1 MSKMILWH
9 GSPMIIEHPDLGK
22 GKEHNDY
29 GRGFYCT
36 ENMEMAKEWACAM
49 PGQDGYANCYKLD
62 NTDMKVLNLSEGRY
76 HVLNWLAVLAMNR
89 DFRAST
95 PIGIEGKEYII
106 REFGVDLMP
115 YDIIRGYRADDSYFA
130 FARAFVNNTITATQL
145 REAMKLGKL
154 GEQVV
159 LKTDKAF
166 QNLKF
171 AGKEFA
177 DGTVYFAKREQR
189 SRNAEKDFREIIKG
203 DAKEGL
209 YMIDILREGMKNE
222 DLRLR

>member
-9 GSPMIIEHPDLGK
+9 GSPMIIEHTDLGK

-36 ENMEMAKEWACAM
+36 ESMEMAKEWACAM
-49 PGQDGYANCYKLD
+49 PGQDGYANCYEMD
-62 NTDMKVLNLSEGRY
+62 STDMKILNLSEGKY
-76 HVLNWLAVLAMNR
+76 HVLNWLAILAMNR

-95 PIGIEGKEYII
+95 PLGIEGKEYII

-130 FARAFVNNTITATQL
+130 FARAFVNNSITVEQL
-145 REAMKLGKL
+145 QKAMRLGKL

-159 LKTDKAF
+159 LKTEKTF
-166 QNLKF
+166 HNLKF
-171 AGKEFA
+171 TGKEFA
-177 DGTVYFAKREQR
+177 DGAVYFAKREQR
-189 SRNAEKDFREIIKG
+189 ARNAEKDFREIIKENTK
-203 DAKEGL
+203 AGL
-209 YMIDILREGMKNE
+209 YMIDILREGIKNE

>member
-9 GSPMIIEHPDLGK
+9 GSPMIIEQPDLGK

-36 ENMEMAKEWACAM
+36 ESLEMAKEWACAM
-49 PGQDGYANCYKLD
+49 PGQDGYANCYEMD
-62 NTDMKVLNLSEGRY
+62 STDMKILNLSEGKY
-76 HVLNWLAVLAMNR
+76 HVLNWLAILAINR

-95 PIGIEGKEYII
+95 PLGIEGKEYII

-130 FARAFVNNTITATQL
+130 FARAFVNNMITATQL

-159 LKTDKAF
+159 LKTEKAF
-166 QNLKF
+166 HNLNF

-177 DGTVYFAKREQR
+177 DGAVYFAKREQR
-189 SRNAEKDFREIIKG
+189 ARNAEKDFREIIKG
-203 DAKEGL
+203 NAREGL

-222 DLRLR
+222 DLLL

>member
-1 MSKMILWH
+1 
-9 GSPMIIEHPDLGK
+9 
-22 GKEHNDY
+22 
-29 GRGFYCT
+29 
-36 ENMEMAKEWACAM
+36 M
-49 PGQDGYANCYKLD
+49 PGQDGYANCYELD
-62 NTDMKVLNLSEGRY
+62 CTGMKILNLSEGRY
-76 HVLNWLAVLAMNR
+76 HVLNWLAILAMNR
-89 DFRAST
+89 NFRTST
-95 PIGIEGKEYII
+95 PLGIEGKEYII

-130 FARAFVNNTITATQL
+130 FARAFVNNTITIKQL
-145 REAMKLGKL
+145 QDAMKLGKL

-159 LKTDKAF
+159 LKTEKAF
-166 QNLKF
+166 RNLKF

-177 DGTVYFAKREQR
+177 DGAVYFAKRKQR
-189 SRNAEKDFREIIKG
+189 ARNAEKDFRENIKC

>member
-1 MSKMILWH
+1 
-9 GSPMIIEHPDLGK
+9 
-22 GKEHNDY
+22 
-29 GRGFYCT
+29 
-36 ENMEMAKEWACAM
+36 M

-115 YDIIRGYRADDSYFA
+115 YDIIRGYRADDCYFA

-145 REAMKLGKL
+145 REAMRLGKL

-159 LKTDKAF
+159 LKTEKAF
-166 QNLKF
+166 HNLNF

-177 DGTVYFAKREQR
+177 DGAVYFAKREQR
-189 SRNAEKDFREIIKG
+189 ARNAEKDFREIIKG

>member
-1 MSKMILWH
+1 
-9 GSPMIIEHPDLGK
+9 MIIEHPNLGK

-36 ENMEMAKEWACAM
+36 ESLEMAKEWACAM
-49 PGQDGYANCYKLD
+49 PGQDGYANCYEMD
-62 NTDMKVLNLSEGRY
+62 STDMKILNLSEGKY
-76 HVLNWLAVLAMNR
+76 HVLNWLAILAMNR

-95 PIGIEGKEYII
+95 PLGIEGKEYII

-130 FARAFVNNTITATQL
+130 FARAFVNNMITATQL

-159 LKTDKAF
+159 LKTEKAF
-166 QNLKF
+166 HNLNF

-177 DGTVYFAKREQR
+177 DGAVYFAKREQR
-189 SRNAEKDFREIIKG
+189 ARNAEKDFREIIKRN
-203 DAKEGL
+203 AREGL

-222 DLRLR
+222 DLLL

>member
-1 MSKMILWH
+1 MDKMILWH
-9 GSPMIIEHPDLGK
+9 GSPMIIEHPELGK

-36 ENMEMAKEWACAM
+36 ESLEMAKEWACAM
-49 PGQDGYANCYKLD
+49 PGQDGYANCYEMD
-62 NTDMKVLNLSEGRY
+62 STDMKILNLSEGKY
-76 HVLNWLAVLAMNR
+76 HVLNWLAILAMNR

-95 PIGIEGKEYII
+95 PLGIEGKEYII

-130 FARAFVNNTITATQL
+130 FARAFVNNMITATQL

-159 LKTDKAF
+159 LKTEKAF
-166 QNLKF
+166 HNLNF

-177 DGTVYFAKREQR
+177 DGAVYFAKREQR
-189 SRNAEKDFREIIKG
+189 ARNAEG
-203 DAKEGL
+203 DAREGL
-209 YMIDILREGMKNE
+209 YMIDILREGIKNE

>member
-1 MSKMILWH
+1 
-9 GSPMIIEHPDLGK
+9 MIIEHPDLGK

-36 ENMEMAKEWACAM
+36 ESLEMAKEWASAM
-49 PGQDGYANCYKLD
+49 PGQDGYANCYEMD
-62 NTDMKVLNLSEGRY
+62 STDMKILNLSEGRY
-76 HVLNWLAVLAMNR
+76 HVLNWLAILAMNR

-95 PIGIEGKEYII
+95 PLGIEGKEYII

-130 FARAFVNNTITATQL
+130 FAKAFVNNSITVEQL
-145 REAMKLGKL
+145 QKAMRLGKL

-159 LKTDKAF
+159 LKTEKAF
-166 QNLKF
+166 HNLNF

-177 DGTVYFAKREQR
+177 DGAVYFAKREQR
-189 SRNAEKDFREIIKG
+189 ARNAEKDFREIIKENTK
-203 DAKEGL
+203 AGL
-209 YMIDILREGMKNE
+209 YMIDILREGIKNE

>member
-36 ENMEMAKEWACAM
+36 ESLEMAKEWACAM

-95 PIGIEGKEYII
+95 PIGIDGKEYII

-115 YDIIRGYRADDSYFA
+115 YDIIRGYRADDSY
-130 FARAFVNNTITATQL
+130 
-145 REAMKLGKL
+145 LGKL

-159 LKTDKAF
+159 LKTEKAF
-166 QNLKF
+166 HNLNF

-177 DGTVYFAKREQR
+177 DGAVYFAKREQR
-189 SRNAEKDFREIIKG
+189 ARNAEKDFREIIKG

>member
-9 GSPMIIEHPDLGK
+9 DSPMIIEHPDLGK

-36 ENMEMAKEWACAM
+36 ESLEMAKEWGCAM
-49 PGQDGYANCYKLD
+49 PGQDGYANCYEMD
-62 NTDMKVLNLSEGRY
+62 STDMKILNLSEGKY
-76 HVLNWLAVLAMNR
+76 HVLNWLAILAMNR

-95 PIGIEGKEYII
+95 PLGIEGKEYII

-130 FARAFVNNTITATQL
+130 FARAFVNNSITVEQL
-145 REAMKLGKL
+145 QEAMKLGKL

-159 LKTDKAF
+159 LKTEKAF
-166 QNLKF
+166 HNLNF

-177 DGTVYFAKREQR
+177 DGAVYFAKREQR
-189 SRNAEKDFREIIKG
+189 ARNAEKDFREIIKG
-203 DAKEGL
+203 NAREGL

-222 DLRLR
+222 DLLL

>member
-1 MSKMILWH
+1 
-9 GSPMIIEHPDLGK
+9 MIIEHPDLGK

-36 ENMEMAKEWACAM
+36 ESLEMAKEWACAM

-159 LKTDKAF
+159 LKTEKAF
-166 QNLKF
+166 HNLNF

-177 DGTVYFAKREQR
+177 DGAVYFAKREQR
-189 SRNAEKDFREIIKG
+189 ARNAEKDFREIIKG

>member
-22 GKEHNDY
+22 EHNDY

-36 ENMEMAKEWACAM
+36 ESMEMAKEWACAM
-49 PGQDGYANCYKLD
+49 PGQDGYANCYEMD
-62 NTDMKVLNLSEGRY
+62 STDMKILNLSEGKY
-76 HVLNWLAVLAMNR
+76 HVLNWLAILAMNR

-95 PIGIEGKEYII
+95 PLGIEGKEYII

-130 FARAFVNNTITATQL
+130 FARAFVNNSITVEQL
-145 REAMKLGKL
+145 QKAMRLGKL

-159 LKTDKAF
+159 LKNEKTF
-166 QNLKF
+166 HNLKF
-171 AGKEFA
+171 TGKEFA
-177 DGTVYFAKREQR
+177 DGAVYFAKREQR
-189 SRNAEKDFREIIKG
+189 ARNAEKDFREIIKENTK
-203 DAKEGL
+203 AGL
-209 YMIDILREGMKNE
+209 YMIDILREGIKNE

>member
-1 MSKMILWH
+1 
-9 GSPMIIEHPDLGK
+9 MIIEHPDLGK

-36 ENMEMAKEWACAM
+36 ESLEMAKEWACAM

-95 PIGIEGKEYII
+95 PIGIDGKEYII
-106 REFGVDLMP
+106 HEFGVDLMP

-159 LKTDKAF
+159 LKTEKAF
-166 QNLKF
+166 HNLNF

-177 DGTVYFAKREQR
+177 DGAVYFAKREQR
-189 SRNAEKDFREIIKG
+189 ARNAEKDFREIIKG

>member
-1 MSKMILWH
+1 
-9 GSPMIIEHPDLGK
+9 
-22 GKEHNDY
+22 
-29 GRGFYCT
+29 
-36 ENMEMAKEWACAM
+36 M

-76 HVLNWLAVLAMNR
+76 HVLKWLAVLSMNR

-115 YDIIRGYRADDSYFA
+115 YNIIRGYRADDSYFA

-145 REAMKLGKL
+145 REAMRLGKL

-159 LKTDKAF
+159 LKTEKAF

-189 SRNAEKDFREIIKG
+189 ARNAEKDFREIIKG

>member
-1 MSKMILWH
+1 
-9 GSPMIIEHPDLGK
+9 
-22 GKEHNDY
+22 
-29 GRGFYCT
+29 
-36 ENMEMAKEWACAM
+36 M
-49 PGQDGYANCYKLD
+49 PGQDGYANCYEMD
-62 NTDMKVLNLSEGRY
+62 STDMKILNLSEGKY

-145 REAMKLGKL
+145 REAMRLGKL

-159 LKTDKAF
+159 LKTEKAF

-189 SRNAEKDFREIIKG
+189 ARNAEKDFREIIKG

>member
-1 MSKMILWH
+1 
-9 GSPMIIEHPDLGK
+9 MIIEHPDLGK

-36 ENMEMAKEWACAM
+36 ESLEMAKEWACAM

-95 PIGIEGKEYII
+95 PIGIDGKEYII

-159 LKTDKAF
+159 LKTEKAF
-166 QNLKF
+166 HNLNF

-177 DGTVYFAKREQR
+177 DGAVYFAKREQR
-189 SRNAEKDFREIIKG
+189 ARNAEKDFREIIKG